1 MTSQD
6 VDIEALIS
14 GGGGGRRWWIVA
26 ALAAIV
32 AIAAAAYLLLRD
44 GGDSAFVA
52 VAQPVETTL
61 GRLTTTLETTGAAA
75 PVQSAELTFGAGG
88 TVASV
93 AVSAGDTVAAG
104 DVIATL
110 DEEAAL
116 RQLESAQISL
126 RQAQLR
132 LDDLL
137 QDPTFAEIASAQQ
150 STLSARSQL
159 LGAQEALAALFE
171 PPATAEIES
180 AVQSVA
186 SAEAQLAGAGVN
198 LERLLAPATDV
209 EIATADASVAQANV
223 SATAARQRFDD
234 AAEAAL
240 GPFFN
245 QPQQD
250 AAFAALDEAEASLAS
265 AEASLASALARRA
278 ELDEPPAAQEIVQAE
293 ASVASATA
301 ALAAARERQG
311 DVGAAPSASAIDQAE
326 RSLALAEASL
336 RSAQA
341 RESELFAGVDASAL
355 EREQLSVRQ
364 AELSLETAEATFD
377 GFVIVA
383 PFAGVVA
390 SLSIAVGDSVGTNTV
405 AAVLV
410 DPDGLVID
418 LTVTE
423 GDLLGLAPGQVGIA
437 TFDAIDDVEY
447 PVRILSVG
455 SVPSVA
461 QGVVTYPVQAIL
473 LGPAEIAEAAADLA
487 VLAGSADGS
496 GLAALAAG
504 GGFGARAG
512 GGGGGT
518 GSGGFGGA
526 GGQLL
531 ADVELP
537 PGVTAQDV
545 FAALAAG
552 QPLPAGVVLP
562 EGFEIPQQLL
572 DRVAQGGF
580 GGRPGAN
587 AGGGGGDFD
596 GTANRPLPA
605 AGMSASVTVLLE
617 VRPAAVLVST
627 TAVRQQGAIY
637 FVTVPGPD
645 ETTERVDVTV
655 GESDGTSVEIVTGL
669 EVGATVLI
677 GASTDGV
684 AFSAQGQ
691 QQQQQQGFAG
701 FGGGGFGGGGRGGGG
716 APGGGGG
723 GGGGR

>member
-1 MTSQD
+1 M
-6 VDIEALIS
+6 
-14 GGGGGRRWWIVA
+14 
-26 ALAAIV
+26 
-32 AIAAAAYLLLRD
+32 
-44 GGDSAFVA
+44 
-52 VAQPVETTL
+52 
-61 GRLTTTLETTGAAA
+61 
-75 PVQSAELTFGAGG
+75 
-88 TVASV
+88 
-93 AVSAGDTVAAG
+93 
-104 DVIATL
+104 
-110 DEEAAL
+110 
-116 RQLESAQISL
+116 
-126 RQAQLR
+126 
-132 LDDLL
+132 
-137 QDPTFAEIASAQQ
+137 
-150 STLSARSQL
+150 
-159 LGAQEALAALFE
+159 
-171 PPATAEIES
+171 
-180 AVQSVA
+180 
-186 SAEAQLAGAGVN
+186 
-198 LERLLAPATDV
+198 
-209 EIATADASVAQANV
+209 
-223 SATAARQRFDD
+223 
-234 AAEAAL
+234 
-240 GPFFN
+240 
-245 QPQQD
+245 
-250 AAFAALDEAEASLAS
+250 
-265 AEASLASALARRA
+265 
-278 ELDEPPAAQEIVQAE
+278 QAE

-537 PGVTAQDV
+537 PASQRRTSSPRSPRGSRCPPGWCCRRASRSRSNCSTAS
-545 FAALAAG
+545 
-552 QPLPAGVVLP
+552 
-562 EGFEIPQQLL
+562 
-572 DRVAQGGF
+572 R
-580 GGRPGAN
+580 
-587 AGGGGGDFD
+587 
-596 GTANRPLPA
+596 
-605 AGMSASVTVLLE
+605 
-617 VRPAAVLVST
+617 
-627 TAVRQQGAIY
+627 
-637 FVTVPGPD
+637 
-645 ETTERVDVTV
+645 RVD
-655 GESDGTSVEIVTGL
+655 S
-669 EVGATVLI
+669 GAGPERTRAAAAAI
-677 GASTDGV
+677 STARRTAHCPPLG
-684 AFSAQGQ
+684 
-691 QQQQQQGFAG
+691 
-701 FGGGGFGGGGRGGGG
+701 
-716 APGGGGG
+716 
-723 GGGGR
+723 